1 MEDILIWVI
10 VGGTLAGG
18 AVMAARPVL
27 RGIAAG
33 LRRVVGSLQR
43 VYRKA
48 KVSEEQFAQLERL
61 DAYRQE
67 LDSSRKSLERRQS
80 EAEHRLARQ
89 QSELEACRQ
98 DIERQRHQLEVVIAE
113 KTGGFPWL
121 ANAFADY
128 FHLEALKE
136 ADRLQRKK
144 HPAPVAADSVREIS
158 RQRRR
163 VEAELRVAKYLLH
176 YYESLFPWLVD
187 FRGEDLDDLIERK
200 LKRGDQPQEPQMD
213 DAARAGLTDAE
224 YASLP
229 GSKKYQLALDRYW
242 SKKKSPWEIGRDYER
257 YIGYLYEQDGF
268 HVYYQGIVEGLAD
281 MGRDLIARKDR
292 QVEVVQC
299 KYWSRDKTIHE
310 KHIFQLFGT
319 LTAYR
324 VDHPE
329 AEAKGE
335 FVTSTTLSERAKL
348 FAAVLGIEHV
358 ENLPLQPY
366 PCIKCNV
373 SRRDGARIY
382 HLPFDQQYDRTLV
395 EEERLECY
403 VATVEEAERLGFRR
417 AFRWKGLGGG
427 TESTSSGQAP

>member
-1 MEDILIWVI
+1 MEVLLVFGIIGAIWVGSI
-10 VGGTLAGG
+10 VIQWILAKLGEW
-18 AVMAARPVL
+18 RDF
-27 RGIAAG
+27 
-33 LRRVVGSLQR
+33 VGNVR
-43 VYRKA
+43 RKA
-48 KVSEEQFAQLERL
+48 KLYDERVAELSQLDKYRDQLER
-61 DAYRQE
+61 QTGE
-67 LDSSRKSLERRQS
+67 LSALM
-80 EAEHRLARQ
+80 
-89 QSELEACRQ
+89 
-98 DIERQRHQLEVVIAE
+98 AE
-113 KTGGFPWL
+113 KTQGFPWL
-121 ANAFADY
+121 SQAFADY
-128 FHLEALKE
+128 FHLQALKE
-136 ADRLQRKK
+136 ADHLQYKK
-144 HPAPVAADSVREIS
+144 HPAPVAANKVREIS
-158 RQRRR
+158 RQRRQ
-163 VEAELRVAKYLLH
+163 VEAELRIAKYLLH

-187 FRGEDLDDLIERK
+187 FRGEDLDDLIERR
-200 LKRGDQPQEPQMD
+200 LKRGGESEEAQPD
-213 DAARAGLTDAE
+213 DPARAWLTDAE

-229 GSKKYQLALDRYW
+229 TSKKYQLALDRYW

-281 MGRDLIARKDR
+281 MGRDLVARKGG

-329 AEAKGE
+329 AEVKGK
-335 FVTSTTLSERAKL
+335 FVTSTALSERAKL
-348 FAAVLGIEHV
+348 FAAVLSIEYAEH
-358 ENLPLQPY
+358 LPLQLY

-403 VATVEEAERLGFRR
+403 VTTVEEAERLGFRR
-417 AFRWKGLGGG
+417 AFRWKGLGAG
-427 TESTSSGQAP
+427 TESTSSGQTP